1 MAVELAGNRLLTP
14 IFGNTLYT
22 WTGLISV
29 VLVAIALGDYLGGWL
44 VDRDP
49 SFRGLGWL
57 FLLAAVS
64 TGLIQPLLE
73 WRRPW
78 AESLDVVAGPIWTS
92 LLLFSIPACLL
103 AAVSPFTIRLLSK
116 TLDDRKIGLSA
127 GVVGMLATLGSFVGT
142 LATGLYLIPL
152 AGLKAIFI
160 GCAAALTVIGLI
172 AAFLMRRDAP
182 AVPVILALLA
192 AGTAFLTLRVSPALP
207 DGVVSQVSSFYHDIR
222 VIDRTLSEGRTGRFL
237 QLDTTGEGAQIVE
250 TGELL
255 FDYQKYWELS
265 RVFVPHLRSALFIGG
280 GGFGMPE
287 HLSAAFPQ
295 SNVTVVE
302 LDPAVIETGKQ
313 FFRLNEFSAVETVAS
328 DARRFLRRDTAH
340 YDLIFGD
347 AYNGMHSV
355 PSHLASREFF
365 QLAAGRLQ
373 PDGIYMMNVISAF
386 QGPKAKFFQAV
397 QATLEQVFPHVL
409 YFAVANPVT
418 AKVQNIIIVAAHHDL
433 QPALAAG
440 RETADAS
447 VRALLDH
454 QIHPE
459 VPAGQAILTD
469 NRNLSEYLIAE
480 QIREDRR
487 SR

>member
-44 VDRDP
+44 VDRHP
-49 SFRGLGWL
+49 SFRGLGLL
-57 FLLAAVS
+57 FLLAAVF

-73 WRRPW
+73 WCRPW
-78 AESLDVVAGPIWTS
+78 VETLDVVGGPIWTS

-103 AAVSPFTIRLLSK
+103 AAASPFTVRLLSK

-152 AGLKAIFI
+152 IGLKAIFL
-160 GCAAALTVIGLI
+160 GCALSLILIGLAATFLFRRESPVLPVVLTLLALGTGALTLASKPTQPEGLV
-172 AAFLMRRDAP
+172 FRE
-182 AVPVILALLA
+182 
-192 AGTAFLTLRVSPALP
+192 
-207 DGVVSQVSSFYHDIR
+207 SSFYHDIKVIERR
-222 VIDRTLSEGRTGRFL
+222 VADNQTGRFL

-250 TGELL
+250 TGALV
-255 FDYQKYWELS
+255 FDYQKYWALT
-265 RVFVPHLRSALFIGG
+265 RVFAPHLRSALFIGG

-287 HLSAAFPQ
+287 HLVAAFPGATA
-295 SNVTVVE
+295 TVVE
-302 LDPAVIETGKQ
+302 LDPAVIAVGRQ
-313 FFRLNEFSAVETVAS
+313 FFRLNEFPAVKTAES
-328 DARRFLRRDTAH
+328 DARRFLRRDTNS

-365 QLAAGRLQ
+365 QLASDRLK

-386 QGPKAKFFQAV
+386 QGPQAGFFQAV
-397 QATLEQVFPHVL
+397 QATLEQIFPHVL

-418 AKVQNIIIVAAHHDL
+418 AKVQNIIVVAAHHDL
-433 QPALAAG
+433 QPLLAAG
-440 RETADAS
+440 RTFPDPS
-447 VRALLDH
+447 VSALLEN
-454 QIHPE
+454 QITPR
-459 VPAGQAILTD
+459 VPAGQAVLTD
-469 NRNLSEYLIAE
+469 NRNFAEYLIAE
-480 QIREDRR
+480 QIRANRK
-487 SR
+487 